1 MPSTNNSTTTPE
13 NATSTPLKLCYANK
27 CRILLAK
34 GILRAP
40 VACAK
45 GRNICPGCII
55 EGTRQR
61 KTATAEIEIMEAN
74 TPNQVLAPILDSMI
88 TPISIKQLRQ
98 LLQHLPTMNFTK
110 RDDSI
115 FGVIRYI
122 ANSLGLR
129 LTNAPAGSIDETLT
143 SIQIREKWRQATF
156 SCKCQHTNIE
166 QKIHGDRAFCST
178 CSFIIHHHNP
188 PSNRCP
194 GCLMQDSWTPTASS
208 CLACQFATV
217 IYRNRFHTRYS
228 KYIDQWLPTLATD
241 SEDDTVDQ
249 LTQPTRATARTPES
263 HEELHRLRQ
272 LSLQNSFSE
281 IKARS
286 SPKENTYV
294 IENLTLLQ
302 RDIQLSAANKRG
314 IDSLHSASEDPRSN
328 AQQEDEAPRKKNS
341 LKQALFDDTASQPS
355 GNCTLGSCST
365 RLPLAPIDINS
376 MLSSD
381 GSMLSRRKQ
390 KKNNRIAAAKLHRHR
405 KHMT

>member
-129 LTNAPAGSIDETLT
+129 LTNAPAGSIDETLLLHHT
-143 SIQIREKWRQATF
+143 SPQP
-156 SCKCQHTNIE
+156 
-166 QKIHGDRAFCST
+166 AFQPMPWLLNARLMDAHSLLL
-178 CSFIIHHHNP
+178 
-188 PSNRCP
+188 PSLP
-194 GCLMQDSWTPTASS
+194 
-208 CLACQFATV
+208 
-217 IYRNRFHTRYS
+217 IRYS
-228 KYIDQWLPTLATD
+228 YLP
-241 SEDDTVDQ
+241 
-249 LTQPTRATARTPES
+249 
-263 HEELHRLRQ
+263 
-272 LSLQNSFSE
+272 
-281 IKARS
+281 
-286 SPKENTYV
+286 
-294 IENLTLLQ
+294 
-302 RDIQLSAANKRG
+302 
-314 IDSLHSASEDPRSN
+314 
-328 AQQEDEAPRKKNS
+328 QQIPYKI
-341 LKQALFDDTASQPS
+341 L
-355 GNCTLGSCST
+355 
-365 RLPLAPIDINS
+365 
-376 MLSSD
+376 
-381 GSMLSRRKQ
+381 
-390 KKNNRIAAAKLHRHR
+390 
-405 KHMT
+405 